1 MQVSSFLT
9 ALCIGLILGII
20 FDFFRVVRTIFHLHT
35 IATNILDLFYWM
47 ISLAIAFS
55 LLIMSNWG
63 EFRFYIF
70 IGIILGGGL
79 YYKFI
84 SRYMMQ
90 VFFRLVH
97 VGNVFVFY
105 TSKAVNTIFIKPLLY
120 LTRISLW
127 PFRKV
132 KKCCNFQKTKDEL

>member
-20 FDFFRVVRTIFHLHT
+20 FDLFRVIRTTFHLHT
-35 IATNILDLFYWM
+35 IATSILDILYW
-47 ISLAIAFS
+47 IIALVIAFT

-70 IGIILGGGL
+70 IGITLGGGL

-90 VFFRLVH
+90 LFFQVVH
-97 VGNVFVFY
+97 VGNVFVLY
-105 TSKAVNTIFIKPLLY
+105 TNKVVNNILIKPILSLTKIFLWLL
-120 LTRISLW
+120 
-127 PFRKV
+127 RKV